1 MMGLVWGNRCGE
13 TPLSSSP
20 GSNRVSSD
28 TCIFLSS
35 LHGTRWFSISPAARS
50 FFPVPCLTHGGTVRE
65 TQLDAGAS
73 HPETRTH
80 TGNMKSLLLCSAL
93 LLSFAVLSVKSE
105 AVTDGD
111 GAVTDG
117 DGALMTGAPEEEAL
131 TVTAE
136 AGCEKFE
143 DETCTREYDPV
154 CGSDGKVYSTECV
167 LCQENRRENTNVKVA
182 KKGTCSL

>member
-1 MMGLVWGNRCGE
+1 MTFVIF
-13 TPLSSSP
+13 

-73 HPETRTH
+73 HP
-80 TGNMKSLLLCSAL
+80 
-93 LLSFAVLSVKSE
+93 VLSVESE
-105 AVTDGD
+105 
-111 GAVTDG
+111 AVTDG

-136 AGCEKFE
+136 VGCEKFKK
-143 DETCTREYDPV
+143 ETCTREYNPV

-167 LCQENRRENTNVKVA
+167 LCQENRH
-182 KKGTCSL
+182 